1 MYCTQLSLM
10 FEIQNIYSERL
21 LNYHWNIFYETERF
35 VNHIYYPIQF
45 HYLIQMCKIQHWCS
59 LPLLYISWCFVL
71 LTPWQKRCIVISC
84 FSLNAMMTT
93 FDSFVLNLW
102 YYREN
107 YGIYG
112 VNNNRINKG
121 NLMILQK
128 LWYYT

>member
-1 MYCTQLSLM
+1 
-10 FEIQNIYSERL
+10 
-21 LNYHWNIFYETERF
+21 
-35 VNHIYYPIQF
+35 
-45 HYLIQMCKIQHWCS
+45 
-59 LPLLYISWCFVL
+59 
-71 LTPWQKRCIVISC
+71 
-84 FSLNAMMTT
+84 MTT